1 MRYELIKRSGESSM
15 NATVNRLLREGWEL
29 QGGTSMSHS
38 SGGTVY
44 YCQAMVKRG
53 EVKENK
59 KPSKKIG
66 SFTLKDFLDSDI

>member
-1 MRYELIKRSGESSM
+1 MKYELVMRYGIESM
-15 NATVNRLLREGWEL
+15 TTTVNRMLREGWEL
-29 QGGTSMSHS
+29 QGGTSMLHS
-38 SGGTVY
+38 PGGSTY

-53 EVKENK
+53 EVKKNK